1 MLLSLVIPAWNAERY
16 LEETVRSV
24 ISQTKRDWKLVII
37 DDGSKDRT
45 REIALELTVEDS
57 RISVI
62 CQPNGGLSAARNTG
76 FDAVC
81 DNSDSVLFLDA
92 DDVLEPTALAELHA
106 ALENAAPDVVGVYGL
121 PRDMT
126 VTGNLIDIPLQ
137 EAWGYNREAVTG
149 VRTRKLAVEEPSS
162 FGTFVIWCTIQTAG
176 QALVKVSSLREAG
189 PWRSMPS
196 EDSEMWLRLA
206 ALGPF
211 VMLPRFTLRKRISP
225 NSLSSD
231 GKWRAKA
238 APIIRNTLASDVFTK
253 EQRSVARIGELRAV
267 GLRFSWAID
276 ALKKGAVADSI
287 RQFYRAIRAL
297 AIFAVRCLRY

>member
-1 MLLSLVIPAWNAERY
+1 MFLSVVIPAWNAERY

-24 ISQTKRDWKLVII
+24 IAQTKRDWNLVIV

-45 REIALELTVEDS
+45 REIALGLQAEDE

-62 CQPNGGLSAARNTG
+62 YQHNGGPSAARNTG

-149 VRTRKLAVEEPSS
+149 VRTPKLTVEEPSS
-162 FGTFVIWCTIQTAG
+162 FRTFVIWCTIQTPG
-176 QALVKVSSLREAG
+176 QALIKASLLKKVG

-196 EDSEMWLRLA
+196 EDWEMWLRLA

-211 VMLPRFTLRKRISP
+211 VMLPRFTLRKRMSP

-231 GKWRAKA
+231 GKWLAKA
-238 APIIRNTLASDVFTK
+238 EPIIRNTLASDVFTK

-276 ALKKGAVADSI
+276 ALKKGEVADAM
-287 RQFYRAIRAL
+287 RQFYRATRAL
-297 AIFAVRCLRY
+297 AVFAARLPRY